1 MTIGFQNSTFTR
13 YFWGF
18 MSLYVLNCTVDC
30 PNVNSYS
37 GMEDLTYNDQESI
50 IEIFVEKILGFE
62 NAIAENEDTDIDK
75 RISHKT
81 SNLLDFFVLPST
93 SLHLNKKHPYFKQ
106 NNFVE
111 LNRSI
116 GILYFEIHSPPPEV

>member
-1 MTIGFQNSTFTR
+1 MTIDFQNTTFIR

-30 PNVNSYS
+30 PNVNSYY
-37 GMEDLTYNDQESI
+37 GKEDLTYNDQESI

-62 NAIAENEDTDIDK
+62 DAIAENEDNDIDK
-75 RISHKT
+75 RIAHKT
-81 SNLLDFFVLPST
+81 TILLDFFVLPST
-93 SLHLNKKHPYFKQ
+93 GLHLNKKYTYFKQ
-106 NNFVE
+106 DNLVE

-116 GILYFEIHSPPPEV
+116 GIPYFEIHTPPPEV